1 MELNTRGRYAV
12 MAMADIACQDSSAA
26 HALSAIAERQKLPL
40 AYLEQLFVQL
50 RRAGLVDSARGR
62 SGGYRLAHPAAQI
75 SVADVMSHRP
85 ITCGPR
91 DRLADLMAVM
101 TEHRVRHLPVVEDG
115 QLIGLVSIGDL
126 VKARLGELEFESNV
140 LRDAYLRVR

>member
-1 MELNTRGRYAV
+1 MKVTEILRNKGADVITIWPGASLRSAV
-12 MAMADIACQDSSAA
+12 ERMTKRNVGALVVVNDDGKVVGMLAERDVV
-26 HALSAIAERQKLPL
+26 HALADSAERALN
-40 AYLEQLFVQL
+40 E
-50 RRAGLVDSARGR
+50 
-62 SGGYRLAHPAAQI
+62 

-115 QLIGLVSIGDL
+115 HLLGLVSIGDL

>member
-1 MELNTRGRYAV
+1 MKVTEILRNKGADVVTIWPGASLRSAV
-12 MAMADIACQDSSAA
+12 ERMTKRNVGALVVVNDDGKVVGMLAEREVV
-26 HALSAIAERQKLPL
+26 HALADSAERALN
-40 AYLEQLFVQL
+40 E
-50 RRAGLVDSARGR
+50 
-62 SGGYRLAHPAAQI
+62 

-85 ITCGPR
+85 ITCGPH
-91 DRLADLMAVM
+91 DRLADLMAAM

-115 QLIGLVSIGDL
+115 HLLGLVSIGDL